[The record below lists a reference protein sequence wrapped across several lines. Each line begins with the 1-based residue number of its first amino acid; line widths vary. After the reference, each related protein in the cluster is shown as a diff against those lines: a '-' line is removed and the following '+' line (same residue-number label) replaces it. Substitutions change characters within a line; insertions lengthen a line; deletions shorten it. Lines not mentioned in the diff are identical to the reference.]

1 MKKFLAVTLVC
12 LLLLCSTGVVIA
24 TALTSDGSDVKAA
37 ATKQTLYL
45 VPGTYVSNG
54 TKVNNTISS
63 GATKLSQEDCDA
75 IFTDNAYLCDLAV
88 GEKLPIPTSDRVDKE
103 GNPYTFNGW
112 WAIVEATITYFDK
125 VPDANVTN
133 FLYADW
139 RADLSQRRDPID
151 PDGEETEVV
160 HYMEVKRA
168 ATGETDKIILRA
180 GPTDMTNAEKLGY
193 GYAVQ
198 LYAYKFELCPGDKVS
213 VYTIGLLAGDEPKL
227 APIARSSSDHREI
240 SLESSTQNGNVT
252 ANYLTADVPSYWRS
266 PITITCTAD
275 VARNYDIYIKFFS
288 GGTTMAIY
296 MEPTRY

>member
-1 MKKFLAVTLVC
+1 MKKFLALTLIC
-12 LLLLCSTGVVIA
+12 LLLLGTTGVVIA
-24 TALTSDGSDVKAA
+24 TALPSDGTDAKATA
-37 ATKQTLYL
+37 SSQTLYL
-45 VPGTYVSNG
+45 VPGTYMSGGV
-54 TKVNNTISS
+54 KVANTISS

-75 IFTDNAYLCDLAV
+75 IYTDNAYLCDLAV
-88 GEKLPIPTSDRVDKE
+88 GATLPIPTSERVDKE

-112 WAIVEATITYFDK
+112 WAIVDATITYFDK
-125 VPDANVTN
+125 VPAETVTK

-151 PDGEETEVV
+151 PDDEEAETF
-160 HYMEVKRA
+160 HYMEVQR

-180 GPTDMTNAEKLGY
+180 GPTDMLNAEQLGY

-198 LYAYKFELCPGDKVS
+198 LYAYKFELRPGDKIT
-213 VYTIGLLAGDEPKL
+213 VYTIGLLAGDEPKV
-227 APIARSSSDHREI
+227 APIAQSSSDHREI

-252 ANYLTADVPSYWRS
+252 ANYLTVNVPSFWRS
-266 PITITCTAD
+266 PCTITCTAD
-275 VARNYDIYIKFFS
+275 VARYYDVYIKFFS